1 MRYVILMI
9 TLILASCQAKEEEDH
24 AHNANGGHVEEAA
37 EIPTLD
43 ATVWTDKT
51 ELFVEYPALV
61 VGATSRFAAHFT
73 IMDKHQPVRE
83 GTLTV
88 SLIKGETGI
97 RNTAEAPDSPGI
109 FKPTLQPKA
118 AGNYQLVFELK
129 TPTVTDRIVID
140 QVTVYAT
147 LEDAI
152 AALGTAEADDG
163 SITFLKEQAWK
174 IDFQTAKVVE
184 KEIYETIPTSGRWK
198 VSPSDYQTLIA
209 TTSGKVNFNSSNLNE
224 GIKVQKGQLLM
235 SVSSAGL
242 TSNNLSAEI
251 RKAKADFDQ
260 ASLEYERKK
269 QLFESKIVPKS
280 EFEQVEQ
287 KYLVAKS
294 TYETLNAGYTSSG
307 KQIVAPFEGYLK
319 SIAVDNGA
327 FVSEGASL
335 VTITSHKTSLLEV
348 QVSPSYATQLQNIH
362 DIYYQNSPNHWSS
375 LKTTQGKV
383 LSVGKEV
390 ESDQPLLSVFAE
402 INDVVEMPEGSFTEV
417 QIAFGLSK
425 SAAVIPESALL
436 EDYGNYSVIVE
447 LSGESF
453 ERRAVRIG
461 RRNGEEVEILDG
473 VQVGEVVVT
482 RGAYQVKMASM
493 SGQAPAHGH
502 EH

>member
-9 TLILASCQAKEEEDH
+9 TLLLASCQAKEEEDH
-24 AHNANGGHVEEAA
+24 AHDANGGHITEGVEV
-37 EIPTLD
+37 PTVD

-73 IMDKHQPVRE
+73 IMDKHQPVRK
-83 GTLTV
+83 GSLTV

-97 RNTAEAPDSPGI
+97 RNTAKAPDSPGI
-109 FKPTLQPKA
+109 FKPTLQPKE

-129 TPTVTDRIVID
+129 SAAIKDRIVID
-140 QVTVYAT
+140 PVTVYAT

-152 AALGTAEADDG
+152 TALGTEEADDG

-174 IDFQTAKVVE
+174 IDFQTTKVVE

-209 TTSGKVNFNSSNLNE
+209 TTNGKVNFNSSNLNE
-224 GIKVQKGQLLM
+224 GMKVQKGQLLM

-251 RKAKADFDQ
+251 QKAKAAFEQ

-307 KQIVAPFEGYLK
+307 KQVVAPFEGYVK
-319 SIAVDNGA
+319 SIAINNGA

-335 VTITSHKTSLLEV
+335 LTITSHKTSLLEV

-362 DIYYQNSPNHWSS
+362 DIYYQNSPEHWSS
-375 LKTTQGKV
+375 LEATLGKV

-390 ESDQPLLSVFAE
+390 ESDKPLLSVLAE
-402 INDVVEMPEGSFTEV
+402 INDVVEMPEGSYTEV

-425 SAAVIPESALL
+425 SAAVIPESSLL
-436 EDYGNYSVIVE
+436 EDYGNYSVIVA

-453 ERRAVRIG
+453 ERRPVRIG

>member
-9 TLILASCQAKEEEDH
+9 TLLLASCQAKEEEDH
-24 AHNANGGHVEEAA
+24 AHDANGGHAIEVA
-37 EIPTLD
+37 ETPTLD

-51 ELFVEYPALV
+51 ELFVEFPALV
-61 VGATSRFAAHFT
+61 VGAPSRFAAHFT

-109 FKPTLQPKA
+109 FKPTLQPKE

-129 TPTVTDRIVID
+129 TTAISDRIVID
-140 QVTVYAT
+140 PVTVYDT

-152 AALGTAEADDG
+152 TALGTEETDDG

-174 IDFQTAKVVE
+174 IDFQTTKVVE

-209 TTSGKVNFNSSNLNE
+209 TTNGKVNFNSSNLNE

-251 RKAKADFDQ
+251 QKAKAAFEQ
-260 ASLEYERKK
+260 ASLEYERKN

-287 KYLVAKS
+287 KYLVAMS
-294 TYETLNAGYTSSG
+294 TYETLNAGYSSSG
-307 KQIVAPFEGYLK
+307 KQVLAPFEGYVK
-319 SIAVDNGA
+319 SIAINNGA

-362 DIYYQNSPNHWSS
+362 DIYYQNCPNHWSS

-390 ESDQPLLSVFAE
+390 ESDKPLLSVFAE

-425 SAAVIPESALL
+425 SAAVIPESSLL
-436 EDYGNYSVIVE
+436 EDYGNYSVIVA
-447 LSGESF
+447 LSGESY
-453 ERRAVRIG
+453 ERRPVRIG
-461 RRNGEEVEILDG
+461 RRNGEEVEILGG
-473 VQVGEVVVT
+473 VKVGEVVVT

>member
-9 TLILASCQAKEEEDH
+9 TLLLASCQAKEEEDH
-24 AHNANGGHVEEAA
+24 AHDENGGHEVA

-51 ELFVEYPALV
+51 ELFVEFPALV

-97 RNTAEAPDSPGI
+97 RNTAESPDSPGI
-109 FKPTLQPKA
+109 FKPTLQPKE

-129 TPTVTDRIVID
+129 TPAVTDRIVID

-224 GIKVQKGQLLM
+224 GMKVQKGQLLM

-251 RKAKADFDQ
+251 RKAKAAFDQ

-280 EFEQVEQ
+280 EFELVEQ

-294 TYETLNAGYTSSG
+294 TYETLSAGYTSSG
-307 KQIVAPFEGYLK
+307 KQIVAPFEGYVK
-319 SIAVDNGA
+319 SIAVNNGA
-327 FVSEGASL
+327 YVSEGASL

-390 ESDQPLLSVFAE
+390 ESDQPLLSIFAE

-417 QIAFGLSK
+417 QLAFGLSK

-473 VQVGEVVVT
+473 VKVGEVVVT

>member
-1 MRYVILMI
+1 MRYIILMVS
-9 TLILASCQAKEEEDH
+9 LVLASCQAKEEEDH
-24 AHNANGGHVEEAA
+24 AHDANGGHAVEIE
-37 EIPTLD
+37 EFPSVD

-51 ELFVEYPALV
+51 ELFVEFPALV
-61 VGATSRFAAHFT
+61 VGGTSRFAAHFT
-73 IMDKHQPVRE
+73 IMDRHQPVRE
-83 GTLTV
+83 GSLTV
-88 SLIKGETGI
+88 SLIKGENGI
-97 RNTAEAPDSPGI
+97 RNSVDAPDSPGI
-109 FKPTLQPKA
+109 FKPSLQPRE
-118 AGNYQLVFELK
+118 AGIYQLVFELE
-129 TPTVTDRIVID
+129 TPSITDKIVI
-140 QVTVYAT
+140 QGVTVYASM
-147 LEDAI
+147 EDA
-152 AALGTAEADDG
+152 ANDLNTAETDDG

-184 KEIYETIPTSGRWK
+184 KEIYQTIPTSGRWK

-209 TTSGKVNFNSSNLNE
+209 PNSGKINFSSNNLNE
-224 GIKVQKGQLLM
+224 GMKVQKGQVLM
-235 SVSSAGL
+235 SVSSAEL

-251 RKAKADFDQ
+251 QKARAAYEQ
-260 ASLEYERKK
+260 ASQEYERKK
-269 QLFESKIVPKS
+269 QLFESKIVPKA
-280 EFEQVEQ
+280 EFELVEQ

-294 TYETLNAGYTSSG
+294 TYETLNAGYSSGG
-307 KQIVAPFEGYLK
+307 KQILAPFEGYVK
-319 SIAVDNGA
+319 SIAVDNGS

-348 QVSPSYATQLQNIH
+348 QISPSYATQLQNIH
-362 DIYYQNSPNHWSS
+362 DIYYQTRSDHWSG
-375 LKTTQGKV
+375 LKATTGKV

-417 QIAFGLSK
+417 QLAFGHPKL
-425 SAAVIPESALL
+425 AAVIPQSALL

-453 ERRAVRIG
+453 ERRPVGIG
-461 RRNGEEVEILDG
+461 RRNGEEVEILEG
-473 VQVGEVVVT
+473 VQLGEVVVT

>member
-1 MRYVILMI
+1 MV
-9 TLILASCQAKEEEDH
+9 TLILASCQAKEAEDH
-24 AHNANGGHVEEAA
+24 AHDAHGAHLVEGA
-37 EIPTLD
+37 EIPSVD

-73 IMDKHQPVRE
+73 IMERHRPVRE
-83 GTLTV
+83 GSLTV
-88 SLIKGETGI
+88 SLIKGENGI
-97 RNTAEAPDSPGI
+97 RNTVDSPDSPGI
-109 FKPTLQPKA
+109 FKPSLQPKE
-118 AGNYQLVFELK
+118 AGLYQLVFELK
-129 TPTVTDRIVID
+129 TSTITDKIVIEG
-140 QVTVYAT
+140 VTVYASM
-147 LEDAI
+147 EDA
-152 AALGTAEADDG
+152 ASDLSMAEGDDG

-184 KEIYETIPTSGRWK
+184 KEIYQTIPTSGRWK

-209 TTSGKVNFNSSNLNE
+209 PNSGKVNFNSGNLNE
-224 GIKVQKGQLLM
+224 GMKVQKGQVLM

-251 RKAKADFDQ
+251 QKAKAAYDQ
-260 ASLEYERKK
+260 ASLEYGRKK
-269 QLFESKIVPKS
+269 QLFESRIVPKS

-294 TYETLNAGYTSSG
+294 TYETLNAGYTSDG
-307 KQIVAPFEGYLK
+307 KQILTPFEGYVK
-319 SIAVDNGA
+319 SIAVDNGS

-348 QVSPSYATQLQNIH
+348 QVSPSYAVQLQDIH
-362 DIYYQNSPNHWSS
+362 DIHYQNRSDHWSG
-375 LKTTQGKV
+375 LKATAGKV

-417 QIAFGLSK
+417 QIAFGQPK
-425 SAAVIPESALL
+425 KTAVVPESALL
-436 EDYGNYSVIVE
+436 EDYGIYSVIVE

-453 ERRAVRIG
+453 DRRPVSIG
-461 RRNGEEVEILDG
+461 RRNGQEVEILEG

>member
-1 MRYVILMI
+1 MRYIILII
-9 TLILASCQAKEEEDH
+9 TVILASCQAKDEDDH
-24 AHNANGGHVEEAA
+24 AHGANGEHEVEIA
-37 EIPTLD
+37 EIPTVK

-88 SLIKGETGI
+88 SLIKGEMGI
-97 RNTAEAPDSPGI
+97 RNTAVAPDSPGI
-109 FKPTLQPKA
+109 FKPSLQPKE
-118 AGNYQLVFELK
+118 AGNHQLVFELK
-129 TPTVTDRIVID
+129 TPSVTDRIVID
-140 QVTVYAT
+140 HVTVFASLEEAT
-147 LEDAI
+147 K
-152 AALGTAEADDG
+152 ALGSAEADDG

-224 GIKVQKGQLLM
+224 GMKVQKGQLLM

-251 RKAKADFDQ
+251 QKAKAAFEQ

-287 KYLVAKS
+287 KYQVAKS
-294 TYETLNAGYTSSG
+294 TYETLSAGYTSSG

-319 SIAVDNGA
+319 SIAVNNGA
-327 FVSEGASL
+327 FVLEGASL
-335 VTITSHKTSLLEV
+335 LTITSHKTSLLEV
-348 QVSPSYATQLQNIH
+348 QVSPSYAPQLQNIH
-362 DIYYQNSPNHWSS
+362 DIYYQNSPEHWSS

-390 ESDQPLLSVFAE
+390 ESDKPMLSVFAE
-402 INDVVEMPEGSFTEV
+402 INDAVEMPEGSFTEV
-417 QIAFGLSK
+417 QIAFGFPK

-453 ERRAVRIG
+453 ERRPIRIG